1 MPDDKTEVLKTAY
14 LELCKTYHAIDDFRG
29 KLLGFLPLASGAG
42 ILLLVNEAFVNGAKR
57 SSAMPYA
64 LPIGLFGFIVTLGLF
79 FYELNGIRRCN
90 SLITEGQRIE
100 KELAVEGQ
108 FLRYPEDV
116 LGWIGPGLA
125 SQVIYSA
132 VLAAWAYVALFFFF
146 SPTVSAI
153 LAAALLI
160 VFFVGSRLL
169 PLGKPEL
176 VGDDESI

>member
-1 MPDDKTEVLKTAY
+1 MANENLNMAY

-42 ILLLVNEAFVNGAKR
+42 MLLLVNDAFVNEAKR
-57 SSAMPYA
+57 SFALPYA
-64 LPIGLFGFIVTLGLF
+64 LPIGVFGFIVTLGLF
-79 FYELNGIRRCN
+79 FYELNGIRRCT

-100 KELAVEGQ
+100 KELEIQGQ

-116 LGWIGPGLA
+116 LGVIGPGLA

-132 VLAAWAYVALFFFF
+132 VLGAWAFVAAVFAFGPAIA
-146 SPTVSAI
+146 SI
-153 LAAALLI
+153 LAIVLFI
-160 VFFVGSRLL
+160 VFFVGSRRL

-176 VGDDESI
+176 VKYDEPQ